1 MEAATMYR
9 NMKNPPSKVVHFR
22 FCWAVSELP
31 KTARSAHTQKVQGSF
46 ELFRE
51 LYMYISECQGKKE
64 ALGRIANVVCTNW
77 QSRNVQFQ
85 QAFIAE
91 YTYIIE

>member
-1 MEAATMYR
+1 MGKIFLGSKIGYHSRFFGRECNKER
-9 NMKNPPSKVVHFR
+9 GFKNQLYL
-22 FCWAVSELP
+22 EL
-31 KTARSAHTQKVQGSF
+31 G
-46 ELFRE
+46 
-51 LYMYISECQGKKE
+51 CQGKKKE
-64 ALGRIANVVCTNW
+64 ALGRIANVVVYTNW